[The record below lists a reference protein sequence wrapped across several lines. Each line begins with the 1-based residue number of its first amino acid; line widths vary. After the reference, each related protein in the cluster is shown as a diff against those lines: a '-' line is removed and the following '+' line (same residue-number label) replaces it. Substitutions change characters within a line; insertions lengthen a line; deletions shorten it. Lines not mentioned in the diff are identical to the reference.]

1 MMGKGPGRD
10 TVAAI
15 STPLGE
21 GGIGIVRLSGP
32 QSLAIAD
39 RIFQGKDG
47 IKPSQSPTH
56 TLHYGHI
63 TQNGEIIDEVL
74 LTVMRAPR
82 TYTREDIVEIN
93 CHGGIVPLGRVLDLT
108 LKKGACLSEPG
119 EFTKRAFLNGRIDLA
134 QAEAVIDVIRA
145 KTRLSLKA
153 AVSQLS
159 GHFSREVEDLR
170 NLLVNILAKVEAN
183 ADFPEEDAVKRGETP
198 QSTVKQCRFSG
209 SADSQAVPFACS
221 TLTCHTEKQCPK
233 GRQHW
238 PKAGVGSLNWQDIRR
253 ELVPI
258 VDDLSKLIATAKS
271 GKLLREG
278 IRAAI
283 SGKPNVGKS
292 SLFNALLG
300 ENRTIVTAVPGTTR
314 DVIEETVNIKGIP
327 LNLADTAGL
336 RKAEGE
342 IEKESVTRSRHSMGE
357 ADLILLTLD
366 GSGTLSQEDRA
377 IMEELKDR
385 TAILVINK
393 KDLPQRIDI
402 KEVKEALP
410 DKRIVRISATR
421 KTGLLELRQAVA
433 DMFWQGEVLSPE
445 TALVTNARHKDALLK
460 AKESL
465 QNCRD
470 SLQSQVPLEF
480 IALDLRASINS
491 LGEIVGETA
500 TEDILNRI
508 FSQFCIGK

>member
-1 MMGKGPGRD
+1 MMWKGSGRD
-10 TVAAI
+10 TIAAI

-21 GGIGIVRLSGP
+21 GGIGIARLSGP

-47 IKPSQSPTH
+47 IKPSESPTH
-56 TLHYGHI
+56 TLQYGHI

-74 LTVMRAPR
+74 LTVMRAPY

-108 LKKGACLSEPG
+108 LKEGACLAEPG

-134 QAEAVIDVIRA
+134 QAEAVVNVIRA
-145 KTRLSLKA
+145 KTSLSLKA
-153 AVSQLS
+153 AMSQLR
-159 GHFSREVEDLR
+159 GHFSRKVEGLR
-170 NLLVNILAKVEAN
+170 TTLVNLIAKVEADG
-183 ADFPEEDAVKRGETP
+183 DFPDEDVE
-198 QSTVKQCRFSG
+198 
-209 SADSQAVPFACS
+209 
-221 TLTCHTEKQCPK
+221 
-233 GRQHW
+233 
-238 PKAGVGSLNWQDIRR
+238 SLNWQDIGR
-253 ELVPI
+253 ELSEM
-258 VDDLSKLIATAKS
+258 VDSLSKLIATAKS

-278 IRAAI
+278 IRAVIA
-283 SGKPNVGKS
+283 GKPNVGKS

-300 ENRTIVTAVPGTTR
+300 EDRAIVTAVPGTTR
-314 DVIEETVNIKGIP
+314 DVIEETVNIKGIA

-366 GSGTLSQEDRA
+366 GSGPLSREDRA
-377 IMEELKDR
+377 IMEEVKDR
-385 TAILVINK
+385 AAILVINK
-393 KDLPQRIDI
+393 MDLPQRLNIRQ
-402 KEVKEALP
+402 VKEALP

-421 KTGLLELRQAVA
+421 KTGLLELKQAVA

-465 QNCRD
+465 QNCRS

-480 IALDLRASINS
+480 IALDLRSSLNS
-491 LGEIVGETA
+491 LGEIVGKTA

>member
-1 MMGKGPGRD
+1 MWKGSGRD
-10 TVAAI
+10 TIAAI

-21 GGIGIVRLSGP
+21 GGIGIARLSGP

-47 IKPSQSPTH
+47 IKPSESPTH
-56 TLHYGHI
+56 TLQYGHI

-74 LTVMRAPR
+74 LTVMRAPY

-108 LKKGACLSEPG
+108 LKEGACLAEPG

-134 QAEAVIDVIRA
+134 QAEAVVNVIRA
-145 KTRLSLKA
+145 KTSLSLKA
-153 AVSQLS
+153 AMSQLR
-159 GHFSREVEDLR
+159 GHFSRKVEGLR
-170 NLLVNILAKVEAN
+170 TTLVNLIAKVEADG
-183 ADFPEEDAVKRGETP
+183 DFPDEDVE
-198 QSTVKQCRFSG
+198 
-209 SADSQAVPFACS
+209 
-221 TLTCHTEKQCPK
+221 
-233 GRQHW
+233 
-238 PKAGVGSLNWQDIRR
+238 SLNWQDIGR
-253 ELVPI
+253 ELSEM
-258 VDDLSKLIATAKS
+258 VDSLSKLIATAKS

-278 IRAAI
+278 IRAVIA
-283 SGKPNVGKS
+283 GKPNVGKS

-300 ENRTIVTAVPGTTR
+300 EDRAIVTAVPGTTR
-314 DVIEETVNIKGIP
+314 DVIEETVNIKGIA

-366 GSGTLSQEDRA
+366 GSGPLSREDRA
-377 IMEELKDR
+377 IMEEVKDR
-385 TAILVINK
+385 AAILVINK
-393 KDLPQRIDI
+393 MDLPQRLNIRQ
-402 KEVKEALP
+402 VKEALP

-421 KTGLLELRQAVA
+421 KTGLLELKQAVA

-465 QNCRD
+465 QNCRS

-480 IALDLRASINS
+480 IALDLRSSLNS
-491 LGEIVGETA
+491 LGEIVGKTA